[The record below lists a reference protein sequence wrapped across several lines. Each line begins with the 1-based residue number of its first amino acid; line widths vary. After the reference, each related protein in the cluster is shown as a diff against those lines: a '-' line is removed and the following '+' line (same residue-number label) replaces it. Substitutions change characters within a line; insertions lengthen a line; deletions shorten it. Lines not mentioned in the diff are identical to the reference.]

1 MNKLIKKLA
10 DQHFVPDHRDE
21 NGRWEEYPHYEFEPE
36 ELKEFVQ
43 AIVLECAYMVN
54 DYQRTTGYTD
64 FAKMLCDKFDI
75 EFREE
80 DFYGVE

>member
-43 AIVLECAYMVN
+43 AIVLECA
-54 DYQRTTGYTD
+54 D
-64 FAKMLCDKFDI
+64 FLSLGGGDGH
-75 EFREE
+75 EE
-80 DFYGVE
+80 GKRLKRHFGVEE